1 VDASEAADVDCRQVF
16 RRRLDRVAFVM
27 YLEDLGPT
35 GRRAA
40 GRLER
45 WRVERFAEMEQDL
58 PDRGRVG
65 DERDEPDVATA
76 GRAREK
82 LLSPAAMAIF
92 TLAKIKGA
100 TQAFDKGQTNVFD
113 ALDTIVV
120 EIEAYRSGAVARRK
134 AAERD
139 DEGTR
144 GTDPPSFN
152 GTASRE

>member
-16 RRRLDRVAFVM
+16 RQRLDRVAFVM

-45 WRVERFAEMEQDL
+45 FAEMDQDL
-58 PDRGRVG
+58 PDRGRIG

-144 GTDPPSFN
+144 DTDPPSFN